1 MDYTETKR
9 TRYGTRLKNCAVGI
23 GTGILLFFI
32 GAGTVLLWWNEG
44 RTVKTDRMLEEC
56 QEVTVHV
63 GNVDKIDN
71 KLNGKLIHATAMTT
85 TSDSIVDATFG
96 VGATCVKLNRMVQYY
111 QWVEYSSTNNI
122 NKIGGAQNQVTE
134 YTCVKKWVK
143 KPVDSQSFHTASKRD
158 CNFTLMNVTSEQQVA
173 KNVNF
178 GAYKLPENL
187 ISSMSGDEPVNL
199 NIPIEQLE
207 RWNTDAINT
216 ASQAKGS
223 SGIQYQQNASATT
236 PQTAAVDL
244 DYIHVNGNELYIGRS
259 SSSPEVGD
267 VKITFTKVL
276 PCEASVIALVSGNS
290 LQSFTAR
297 NGKSFSML
305 TMGAVSADR
314 MYQNQHN
321 NNVLWTWI
329 LRIIGML
336 LVVLGLKSVVRI
348 LMTLFKTVPFL
359 AIIVGMTTGT
369 VCWIFGIVWSLLI
382 IAIARVFYR
391 PAVGITL
398 LAAAG
403 GLIFWLVKRSKD
415 KKSDTRVPNE
425 PQIEAN

>member
-1 MDYTETKR
+1 
-9 TRYGTRLKNCAVGI
+9 
-23 GTGILLFFI
+23 
-32 GAGTVLLWWNEG
+32 
-44 RTVKTDRMLEEC
+44 
-56 QEVTVHV
+56 
-63 GNVDKIDN
+63 
-71 KLNGKLIHATAMTT
+71 
-85 TSDSIVDATFG
+85 
-96 VGATCVKLNRMVQYY
+96 
-111 QWVEYSSTNNI
+111 
-122 NKIGGAQNQVTE
+122 
-134 YTCVKKWVK
+134 
-143 KPVDSQSFHTASKRD
+143 
-158 CNFTLMNVTSEQQVA
+158 
-173 KNVNF
+173 
-178 GAYKLPENL
+178 
-187 ISSMSGDEPVNL
+187 
-199 NIPIEQLE
+199 
-207 RWNTDAINT
+207 
-216 ASQAKGS
+216 
-223 SGIQYQQNASATT
+223 
-236 PQTAAVDL
+236 
-244 DYIHVNGNELYIGRS
+244 
-259 SSSPEVGD
+259 
-267 VKITFTKVL
+267 
-276 PCEASVIALVSGNS
+276 
-290 LQSFTAR
+290 
-297 NGKSFSML
+297 
-305 TMGAVSADR
+305 MGAVSADR